1 MTGDKVQ
8 AKEYMVRFDGVTL
21 YRFAVPN
28 IKDERTGEWVEPK
41 FMIKQDQTGL
51 LYDVAIDVKDKGY
64 TYTETDIPIDGE
76 QEPTEDDQAQKAAAF
91 DYLTGRSSDE

>member
-8 AKEYMVRFDGVTL
+8 AKEYIVRPDGVTL

-28 IKDERTGEWVEPK
+28 IKDEETGEWAEPK
-41 FMIKQDQTGL
+41 FMVKQDQTGL
-51 LYDVAIDVKDKGY
+51 LYDAAIDVEGKGY
-64 TYTETDIPIDGE
+64 TYTETDIPVEE

>member
-28 IKDERTGEWVEPK
+28 IKDEETGEWVEPK
-41 FMIKQDQTGL
+41 FKIKQDQTGL
-51 LYDVAIDVKDKGY
+51 LYDAAIDVEGKGY
-64 TYTETDIPIDGE
+64 TYTETDIPIEGDTGDLTVDDTLAMLN
-76 QEPTEDDQAQKAAAF
+76 QMGVDTDDQ
-91 DYLTGRSSDE
+91 

>member
-28 IKDERTGEWVEPK
+28 IKDEKTSEWAEPK

-51 LYDVAIDVKDKGY
+51 LYGVAIDVEGKGY
-64 TYTETDIPIDGE
+64 TYTETDIPIEGDTD
-76 QEPTEDDQAQKAAAF
+76 TEQAQKAEAY
-91 DYLTGRSSDE
+91 DYLTGRANDE

>member
-28 IKDERTGEWVEPK
+28 IKDETTGEWAEPK

-64 TYTETDIPIDGE
+64 TYTETDIPIE
-76 QEPTEDDQAQKAAAF
+76 EDTDSEQAQKAAAF
-91 DYLTGRSSDE
+91 DYLTGRSDANE

>member
-1 MTGDKVQ
+1 MIGDKVQ
-8 AKEYMVRFDGVTL
+8 AKEYMVRFDGITL

-28 IKDERTGEWVEPK
+28 VKDEKTGEWVEPK
-41 FMIKQDQTGL
+41 FKIKQDQTGL
-51 LYDVAIDVKDKGY
+51 LYDVTIDVEGKGY
-64 TYTETDIPIDGE
+64 TYTETDIPVEG

>member
-28 IKDERTGEWVEPK
+28 IKDEKTGEWVEPK
-41 FMIKQDQTGL
+41 FKIKQDQTGL
-51 LYDVAIDVKDKGY
+51 LYDVAIDIKDKGY
-64 TYTETDIPIDGE
+64 TYTETDIPIDGDADE
-76 QEPTEDDQAQKAAAF
+76 LTVSDTLAMLNQLGVDTHDQ
-91 DYLTGRSSDE
+91 

>member
-28 IKDERTGEWVEPK
+28 IKDEKTGEWVEPK

-51 LYDVAIDVKDKGY
+51 LCDVAIDVKDKGY
-64 TYTETDIPIDGE
+64 TYTETDIPIDGDTDSE
-76 QEPTEDDQAQKAAAF
+76 QAQKAAAF
-91 DYLTGRSSDE
+91 DYLTGRSDANE

>member
-28 IKDERTGEWVEPK
+28 IKDEKTGEWVEPK

-64 TYTETDIPIDGE
+64 TYTETDIPIEGDTDELTVDDTLQMLNQLGVDV
-76 QEPTEDDQAQKAAAF
+76 DDQ
-91 DYLTGRSSDE
+91 

>member
-1 MTGDKVQ
+1 MIGDKVQ

-28 IKDERTGEWVEPK
+28 IKDEETGEWAEPK
-41 FMIKQDQTGL
+41 FMVKQDQTGL
-51 LYDVAIDVKDKGY
+51 LYDVAIDVENKGY
-64 TYTETDIPIDGE
+64 TYTETDIPIEGE
-76 QEPTEDDQAQKAAAF
+76 LIDDEQAQKAAAF

>member
-8 AKEYMVRFDGVTL
+8 AKEYIVRPDGVTL

-28 IKDERTGEWVEPK
+28 IKDEETGEWAEPK

-51 LYDVAIDVKDKGY
+51 LYNVAIDVEDKSY
-64 TYTETDIPIDGE
+64 TYTETDIPIEGE
-76 QEPTEDDQAQKAAAF
+76 TDSEQAQKAAAF
-91 DYLTGRSSDE
+91 DYLTGRNE